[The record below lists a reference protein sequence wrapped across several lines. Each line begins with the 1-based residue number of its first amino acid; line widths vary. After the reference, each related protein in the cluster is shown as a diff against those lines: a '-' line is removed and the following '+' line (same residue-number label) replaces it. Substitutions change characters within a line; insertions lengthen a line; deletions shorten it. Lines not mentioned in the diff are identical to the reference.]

1 MPGQTYETYDHDG
14 WTCGY
19 RHKTGC
25 EPAIVLL
32 HPVGIGLSSWFWTR
46 VMAELPNEV
55 YAPDFIGCGRSD
67 PWDPAERGLF
77 LPLDYSRQVE
87 ELWRQKIGKPC
98 CVVAQGGLAPVGVYL
113 ASRSSDRWDGARAV
127 AGLALSAPPPFADLA
142 EGLDSAEVARN
153 LDFLQSSLGRQLVK
167 LLRSSFFVRFFS
179 NLFLF
184 ADACDEAWI
193 GNCLTDDERPKSI
206 EPVLTFAAR
215 GRRRRARPL
224 RRAQDAS
231 SPARAGH
238 RGRGGQAGREAR
250 RLRRHRPGP
259 RARSLSTVRATCLLG
274 NAPASW
280 RTRSA
285 RSYCARDGSGDSRRK
300 TPGPAGTAGRARRAP
315 SAPSGVAAAHGPTT
329 SKRRGAI
336 PRRRGE
342 ADATAAVAWA
352 RRRPPGRIAAPSRA
366 MRLRRKH
373 PVVEGIDV
381 PLGEEQPQVFQRLRE
396 KERRHRII

>member
-1 MPGQTYETYDHDG
+1 MHLTALLWAHAAALQQPFRAASRRAVAARARFETGDDVPGGTYETYEHDG

-67 PWDPAERGLF
+67 AWDPAERGLF

-153 LDFLQSSLGRQLVK
+153 LEFLQSSLGRQLVK

-184 ADACDEAWI
+184 ADSCDEAWI
-193 GNCLTDDERPKSI
+193 GNCQCINQIFAARRPLRPPDSLIHLRTGNCLIDDERPKSI
-206 EPVLTFAAR
+206 EPVLTFNAGVVGAR
-215 GRRRRARPL
+215 GLFDELKTQVPQPVLVIEGSADKRSEKRSGYAETVPDLERVAIEGSCNVPPWERPGLVADAIGALVL
-224 RRAQDAS
+224 R
-231 SPARAGH
+231 
-238 RGRGGQAGREAR
+238 AR
-250 RLRRHRPGP
+250 RLGRLEAPG
-259 RARSLSTVRATCLLG
+259 
-274 NAPASW
+274 
-280 RTRSA
+280 
-285 RSYCARDGSGDSRRK
+285 
-300 TPGPAGTAGRARRAP
+300 
-315 SAPSGVAAAHGPTT
+315 
-329 SKRRGAI
+329 
-336 PRRRGE
+336 
-342 ADATAAVAWA
+342 
-352 RRRPPGRIAAPSRA
+352 
-366 MRLRRKH
+366 
-373 PVVEGIDV
+373 
-381 PLGEEQPQVFQRLRE
+381 
-396 KERRHRII
+396 

>member
-1 MPGQTYETYDHDG
+1 MHHRCALGAALCAHAAALQPFRAAPRQAVLARARFETGDDVPGGTYETYEHDG

-87 ELWRQKIGKPC
+87 ELWRQKIAKPC

-167 LLRSSFFVRFFS
+167 LLRSAFFVKFFS

-184 ADACDEAWI
+184 ADSCDEAWI
-193 GNCLTDDERPKSI
+193 SNCLVDDARPKSI
-206 EPVLTFAAR
+206 EPVLTFNAGVVGAR
-215 GRRRRARPL
+215 GLFDELKMQVPQPVLVIEGSADKRS
-224 RRAQDAS
+224 QK
-231 SPARAGH
+231 
-238 RGRGGQAGREAR
+238 RGGYAETVPDLERVAIEGSCNVPPWERPGLVADAIGALVLRAR
-250 RLRRHRPGP
+250 RLGRLEAPG
-259 RARSLSTVRATCLLG
+259 
-274 NAPASW
+274 
-280 RTRSA
+280 
-285 RSYCARDGSGDSRRK
+285 
-300 TPGPAGTAGRARRAP
+300 
-315 SAPSGVAAAHGPTT
+315 
-329 SKRRGAI
+329 
-336 PRRRGE
+336 
-342 ADATAAVAWA
+342 
-352 RRRPPGRIAAPSRA
+352 
-366 MRLRRKH
+366 
-373 PVVEGIDV
+373 
-381 PLGEEQPQVFQRLRE
+381 
-396 KERRHRII
+396 